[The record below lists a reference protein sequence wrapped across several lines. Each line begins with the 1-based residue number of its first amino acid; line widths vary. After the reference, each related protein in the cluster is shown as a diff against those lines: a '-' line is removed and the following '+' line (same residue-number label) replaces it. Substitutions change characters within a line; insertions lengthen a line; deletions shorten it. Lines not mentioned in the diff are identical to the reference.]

1 MQSCS
6 CASRSWACAWYVSGI
21 GEEQKL
27 ENWFLGRVDSSLLL
41 YSVHAYV
48 SQVKV
53 KTDTASIMLIEADY
67 KNENSWAERTDWGKS
82 AEICL
87 MHFRWNWW
95 NRLEWTLPSLWLW
108 LPCRCE
114 LFWLRSAHN
123 LFCAMTIR
131 TKGVGCEGRQTT
143 CESLHEKPSFNIH
156 HMRLPDS
163 GDHVEGIGTKLNGS
177 KTQHNALHMLTL
189 SWWQSTIN
197 WSWLSAKWMPQLRRG
212 RCEHSTAGGYS
223 WHCCW
228 ILTFLMFG
236 YQVTAQY
243 IFFRTYD
250 AQPLVALNK
259 INSPGYSQLVFLHP
273 TSLNN
278 TWAYNQ
284 NPVAM
289 TVNTPKQKYHD
300 HRRRCHHHHN
310 NNHNSSKNNHKS
322 STSKNYLQYIQ

>member
-1 MQSCS
+1 
-6 CASRSWACAWYVSGI
+6 
-21 GEEQKL
+21 
-27 ENWFLGRVDSSLLL
+27 
-41 YSVHAYV
+41 
-48 SQVKV
+48 
-53 KTDTASIMLIEADY
+53 MLIEADY
-67 KNENSWAERTDWGKS
+67 KNENSWAERTDWGNS

-212 RCEHSTAGGYS
+212 RCEHSTFYGRRILLTLLLDS
-223 WHCCW
+223 HFSDVW
-228 ILTFLMFG
+228 IPSHS
-236 YQVTAQY
+236 A
-243 IFFRTYD
+243 IHFFSHVRC
-250 AQPLVALNK
+250 
-259 INSPGYSQLVFLHP
+259 P
-273 TSLNN
+273 TVGSIKQ
-278 TWAYNQ
+278 NQ
-284 NPVAM
+284 
-289 TVNTPKQKYHD
+289 
-300 HRRRCHHHHN
+300 
-310 NNHNSSKNNHKS
+310 
-322 STSKNYLQYIQ
+322 

>member
-163 GDHVEGIGTKLNGS
+163 GDHSGRHRNKTKRKQNA
-177 KTQHNALHMLTL
+177 TQCFTYAYTVLV
-189 SWWQSTIN
+189 TIN
-197 WSWLSAKWMPQLRRG
+197 HQLKLAQCQVDATVETWTMWTFYILRQEDTLDTAAGFSVFWRLDTKSQRNTLFCARTMPNR
-212 RCEHSTAGGYS
+212 
-223 WHCCW
+223 W
-228 ILTFLMFG
+228 
-236 YQVTAQY
+236 
-243 IFFRTYD
+243 
-250 AQPLVALNK
+250 
-259 INSPGYSQLVFLHP
+259 
-273 TSLNN
+273 
-278 TWAYNQ
+278 
-284 NPVAM
+284 
-289 TVNTPKQKYHD
+289 
-300 HRRRCHHHHN
+300 
-310 NNHNSSKNNHKS
+310 
-322 STSKNYLQYIQ
+322 